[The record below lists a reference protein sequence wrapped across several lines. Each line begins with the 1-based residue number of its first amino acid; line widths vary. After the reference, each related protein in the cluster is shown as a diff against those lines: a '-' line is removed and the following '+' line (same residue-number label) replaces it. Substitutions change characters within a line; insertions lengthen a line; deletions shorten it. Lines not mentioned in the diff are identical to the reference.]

1 MKSLTY
7 KTKMVLM
14 LVFVLVVISFMW
26 FYNLGQFG
34 VFYHDTENLSK
45 SDQVDVELT
54 TQLLI
59 PFMDQVEY
67 PILITQHKT
76 MSLDQLIVLK
86 QNISKLQEDV
96 TKFSSGTTN
105 NQIRDMAADFHRV
118 LLLAN
123 QYIGLLEKKG
133 QEDLT
138 NQTLNA
144 FLSQGKSLKQNVRNY
159 INTKQT
165 AALNRVSFLTERYDK
180 IKTNDLIV
188 GLASFLIVLIFG
200 AMLISGI
207 ARKFKIAIKVLHK
220 LSEGEITVNIPQVP
234 DDELGLVIR
243 KIKTLR
249 DQLAL
254 TLNKVYEMVDNLTV
268 ASRDL
273 SASSQSISQGA
284 TEQASSTEE
293 VSSSMEEMVANIHQ
307 NSDHSKKAA
316 ELSEKM
322 AEGAQDIVEAAGNS
336 QEKIKEIAKKI
347 GIINEIAFQTNIL
360 ALNAAV
366 EAARAGENGKGFGVV
381 AVEVGKL
388 ADRSKEAAAEIEE
401 LARTSVE
408 VIHDAGIL
416 IDEIAPTIGTNAQMV
431 NSISN
436 ASEEQILG
444 AEQINDAIQQL
455 NEITQ
460 QNAAASEEIATSSEE
475 LNAQSEALM
484 DALSF
489 FKLDVQ
495 TTVNAS
501 RRGSGE
507 NKKLPEAR
515 NAKRSTSGVHIDLGK
530 PDAMDDDFERF

>member
-7 KTKMVLM
+7 KTKMILM

-67 PILITQHKT
+67 PLLSSQHKQL
-76 MSLDQLIVLK
+76 SLDQLIVLK

-96 TKFSSGTTN
+96 KRISSIKTN
-105 NQIRDMAADFHRV
+105 SQVQEMAADFHQV
-118 LLLAN
+118 LLLAD
-123 QYIGLLEKKG
+123 QYIALLDKKG
-133 QEDLT
+133 QEDLKV
-138 NQTLNA
+138 QTLTA
-144 FLSQGKSLKQNVRNY
+144 FLSQGKSLKQKVRNY
-159 INTKQT
+159 INSKKT
-165 AALNRVSFLTERYDK
+165 AALDRVSFLSQRYNS

-188 GLASFLIVLIFG
+188 GLTSFLIVLIFG
-200 AMLISGI
+200 AWLISGI
-207 ARKFKIAIKVLHK
+207 ARKFKIAIKILHK
-220 LSEGEITVNIPQVP
+220 LSEGEITVKIPQVP
-234 DDELGLVIR
+234 NDELGLVIR
-243 KIKTLR
+243 KISTLR

-307 NSDHSKKAA
+307 NSEHSKKAA
-316 ELSEKM
+316 GLSEKM
-322 AEGAQDIVEAAGNS
+322 AEGVQDIVVAAGNS
-336 QEKIKEIAKKI
+336 QQKIKEIAKKI

-366 EAARAGENGKGFGVV
+366 EAARAGEHGKGFGVV

-408 VIHDAGIL
+408 VIHDAGNL
-416 IDEIAPTIGTNAQMV
+416 IDEIAPTISTSAQMV
-431 NSISN
+431 NNIST

-495 TTVNAS
+495 TTINAS
-501 RRGSGE
+501 KKVSGE
-507 NKKLPEAR
+507 KKKLPEAK
-515 NAKRSTSGVHIDLGK
+515 NAKRNTSGVRIDLGK
-530 PDAMDDDFERF
+530 PDAMDDEFERF

>member
-7 KTKMVLM
+7 KTKMILM
-14 LVFVLVVISFMW
+14 LLFVLVVISFMW

-34 VFYHDTENLSK
+34 VFYQDTENLSK
-45 SDQVDVELT
+45 SDQVDTELT

-67 PILITQHKT
+67 PIFSTQHK
-76 MSLDQLIVLK
+76 MISLDQLIVLK
-86 QNISKLQEDV
+86 QSISKLQEDV
-96 TKFSSGTTN
+96 KKLSSEKN
-105 NQIRDMAADFHRV
+105 NSQVKSMADDFHQV
-118 LLLAN
+118 LLLAD
-123 QYIGLLEKKG
+123 QYVGLLDKKG
-133 QEDLT
+133 QEDLK
-138 NQTLNA
+138 NQTLSA
-144 FLSQGKSLKQNVRNY
+144 FMSEAKSVKQKVKKY
-159 INTKQT
+159 INSKQT
-165 AALNRVSFLTERYDK
+165 AALDRVSFLNQRYDK
-180 IKTNDLIV
+180 IRTNDLIV
-188 GLASFLIVLIFG
+188 GLVSFLIVLIFG
-200 AMLISGI
+200 IWLISGI

-220 LSEGEITVNIPQVP
+220 LSEGEITVKIPQVP
-234 DDELGLVIR
+234 NDELGLVIR
-243 KIKTLR
+243 KISTLR

-284 TEQASSTEE
+284 TEQATSTEE
-293 VSSSMEEMVANIHQ
+293 VSSSMEEMVSNIHQ

-322 AEGAQDIVEAAGNS
+322 AEGAEDIVVAAGNS

-366 EAARAGENGKGFGVV
+366 EAARAGEHGKGFGVV

-388 ADRSKEAAAEIEE
+388 ADRSKAAATEIEE

-408 VIHDAGIL
+408 VIHNAGNL
-416 IDEIAPTIGTNAQMV
+416 IEEIAPTIGTNAQMV
-431 NSISN
+431 NNIYN

-495 TTVNAS
+495 TTINAG
-501 RRGSGE
+501 RKVANE

-515 NAKRSTSGVHIDLGK
+515 NTKRSASGVHIDLGK
-530 PDAMDDDFERF
+530 PDTMDDEFERF